1 MSREHGEHKRDK
13 GRRRCEV
20 RTLCSSPNTSPATP
34 IDGARHPVW
43 GLSRRY
49 FERASII
56 RWQGIPAGAPPMLL
70 LARNPRAAERD
81 TPSPKPARDYPAPKR
96 SIIPISPEVVA
107 TNRLDQ
113 AQRSIGTLPII
124 GRTLPITV
132 KEPTEEVGDRRSQ
145 GSDRAAA
152 DRERGLDKREDDP
165 EQAVIGMI
173 GYLVN
178 RSPRSGTQG
187 LPPLFTFLP
196 GAPHGTSARYAGWLL

>member
-1 MSREHGEHKRDK
+1 MRERAMSREHGEHKRDK

-43 GLSRRY
+43 GLSSRY

-107 TNRLDQ
+107 INRLDKP
-113 AQRSIGTLPII
+113 QRSIGPLPII
-124 GRTLPITV
+124 RRMLPITME
-132 KEPTEEVGDRRSQ
+132 EPDRRS
-145 GSDRAAA
+145 G
-152 DRERGLDKREDDP
+152 
-165 EQAVIGMI
+165 
-173 GYLVN
+173 
-178 RSPRSGTQG
+178 
-187 LPPLFTFLP
+187 
-196 GAPHGTSARYAGWLL
+196 